1 MATKSPITKLIETDP
16 KFRALVKKYGRPRV
30 RGSKKA
36 LASTKALATGGGGI
50 CMMTNCY
57 KGKRIVMRRDAS
69 GGCTIYS
76 EENC

>member
-1 MATKSPITKLIETDP
+1 MATKSPITKLIETDA

-36 LASTKALATGGGGI
+36 PASKNVFAKGGNDI

-57 KGKRIVMRRDAS
+57 RGKRIVMRRDAS
-69 GGCTIYS
+69 GGCTRYS
-76 EENC
+76 EEDC